1 MTVIFAVKILSLV
14 VILSVALYHDIREQK
29 IKNVVTLPGAVFG
42 VFLNSI
48 EGGVN
53 GSVFSLKGW
62 IIPVLL
68 LIVLYLIN
76 VMGAGDI
83 KLFAAIGA
91 IMGVRFAV
99 GTIISS
105 IYIGGLIAIVLLLV
119 RKQFLS
125 RISFLLNYLLSIFRT
140 GRLALYCNRGD
151 TDAKFIFS
159 TAIVP
164 GSLLQLILSVVG

>member
-1 MTVIFAVKILSLV
+1 MTVIFAVKTLSLIVILSL
-14 VILSVALYHDIREQK
+14 ALYHDIKEQK
-29 IKNVVTLPGAVFG
+29 IKNAVTLPGAVFG
-42 VFLNSI
+42 FLLNI
-48 EGGVN
+48 VEGGVN

-62 IIPVLL
+62 IVPVLL

-99 GTIISS
+99 GTIVFS

-119 RKQFLS
+119 RKRFLS
-125 RISFLLNYLLSIFRT
+125 RMSFLLNYLLSVFWT

-164 GSLLQLILSVVG
+164 GSLLQLLLSIVG